1 MTGDNVVMSYDDSDS
16 RRISPVAL
24 LLVIIGAALIG
35 WMWYM
40 NRNGAGGAPQ
50 PAKQEQVSSEDVRNL
65 QRKVN
70 EQQQRQAE
78 AQMRN
83 QNR

>member
-1 MTGDNVVMSYDDSDS
+1 MSYDDSDS
-16 RRISPVAL
+16 RRISPAAL
-24 LLVIIGAALIG
+24 LLVVIGAALIG

-40 NRNGAGGAPQ
+40 NRAGAGGPPQ
-50 PAKQEQVSSEDVRNL
+50 PAKQEQVSSQDLQNL
-65 QRKVN
+65 QRKVS

-78 AQMRN
+78 AQIRS